1 MLNVFLLSVVM
12 QDVILLNVFMLSV
25 IKLDV
30 ITKSVIMLNVVMLG
44 VVLQSVIMLD
54 VVMLNVIMLSVV
66 MLDVVMQNVVM
77 LSAAAT
83 ILSPSLYLSDS
94 ILLKTIEACRVV
106 WPLPVQDQ
114 TKTRISGS
122 KIINY
127 SLSFS
132 VSKLL
137 GLFHK
142 TYYGFPQ

>member
-1 MLNVFLLSVVM
+1 M
-12 QDVILLNVFMLSV
+12 QNVFMLRV
-25 IKLDV
+25 IMLDV
-30 ITKSVIMLNVVMLG
+30 IAKSVIMLNVVMLG

-66 MLDVVMQNVVM
+66 MMDVVLQSVIMP
-77 LSAAAT
+77 SAAAT

-94 ILLKTIEACRVV
+94 ILLKTIEACRAV

-132 VSKLL
+132 VSKLQ

-142 TYYGFPQ
+142 TYYGHNLRISAIS